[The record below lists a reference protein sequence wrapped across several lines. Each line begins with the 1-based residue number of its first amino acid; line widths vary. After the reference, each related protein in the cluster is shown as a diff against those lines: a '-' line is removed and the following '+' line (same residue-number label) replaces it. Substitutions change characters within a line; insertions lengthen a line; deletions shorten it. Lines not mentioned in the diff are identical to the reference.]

1 MKNLQI
7 IKQQRG
13 DLSISNDI
21 DTIRTVFPAGA
32 YLLSGDDAGYDLDE
46 THKLQKGEN
55 GLIIIT
61 AVGQEKHSLVICSQG
76 GFFDD
81 VKVW

>member
-13 DLSISNDI
+13 NDSISKDI
-21 DTIRTVFPAGA
+21 DTIRERFQPGA
-32 YLLSGDDAGYDLDE
+32 YLLSGDDTGYDLDE
-46 THKLQKGEN
+46 THKLKKGEN
-55 GLIIIT
+55 ALIIIT
-61 AVGQEKHSLVICSQG
+61 RFNDTKHSLVICSQG

>member
-7 IKQQRG
+7 IKQRRV
-13 DLSISNDI
+13 DSSVSKDI
-21 DTIRTVFPAGA
+21 DTIRDGFPAGA
-32 YLLSGDDAGYDLDE
+32 YLLTGDYDLDE
-46 THKLQKGEN
+46 THKLQKGDN
-55 GLIIIT
+55 GLIIIS
-61 AVGQEKHSLVICSQG
+61 ASGEEKHSLVICSQG